1 MIAERGFNIPVFVT
15 SEIEQKFILDGKLY
29 VRHTYIIAGSCLLKY
44 VCSRFIG
51 DGVDKSME
59 NSKQSASDD
68 LQQVDVSCRPKLRPL
83 PLVRQSTSRN
93 KRRKKTSAPLPPTSS
108 DENVFARPP
117 AVGKGRY
124 NFLFK
129 KDYYQQTGYCCNTWR
144 IEELYKRKP

>member
-1 MIAERGFNIPVFVT
+1 
-15 SEIEQKFILDGKLY
+15 
-29 VRHTYIIAGSCLLKY
+29 
-44 VCSRFIG
+44 
-51 DGVDKSME
+51 ME

-93 KRRKKTSAPLPPTSS
+93 KRRKKTSATLTPTSS
-108 DENVFARPP
+108 DENVFVRPP
-117 AVGKGRY
+117 AVGSFLQVRY

-129 KDYYQQTGYCCNTWR
+129 KEYYQQSGYCCNTWF